1 MISVPGG
8 TGAVIDKIRAKL
20 NIPPDELCDSQYDG
34 LRLHHVAGKCG
45 VFAETDINGLQK
57 QGVPIN
63 ELMASLYEAI
73 VIQNLT
79 VLTRGHTIRPHV
91 LLLGG
96 PNAFIA
102 GLQQAWKHN
111 IVKVWNEREF
121 SLPED
126 INPEDLI
133 YPPGNALYFAAL
145 GAIEF
150 GIENE
155 QQADNYQGIEDLE
168 YYINEGRLQAQIGA
182 QPGLF
187 SSAAELTK
195 FKQKYATTQFKKAV
209 FSPGEKVQGF
219 IGLDVGSTSTKAVLL
234 SPDKKVLLKSYQLSK
249 GNPIDDTKKVL
260 GELLTQVEDQD
271 ATLDVL
277 GLVTT
282 GYAKDIL
289 RDVLK
294 ADSAIVETVAH
305 TESALHYYKK
315 VDVICDVGGQ
325 DIKIMLLRYGKVKE
339 FKLNTQCSAG
349 NGYFLQS
356 TANDFGIPVEQYAES
371 AFKAQ
376 NSPTFGYGCA
386 VFLQSDIVSFQRQG
400 WNRDEILA
408 GLAKVLPKNIWL
420 YVAQIPNFS
429 KLGLNFILQ
438 GGTQYNLAAV
448 KAQVDFIESRFK
460 GKDEKPLIRV
470 HKHCGESGA
479 IGAALEARRLCEE
492 GHQSTFIGL
501 QSTAGIKYTS
511 TTNESTRCLFCKNK
525 CLRTFID
532 VHIEPNSTGYKNNGN
547 GSASRRFIAGNS
559 CEKGSVEHV
568 KDMRGIKKKLDTA
581 LKSTPN
587 LIEECNKE
595 LFKPLGV
602 AYEGDPVPKR
612 TYSAKTRIRAEA
624 INNRAK
630 LRIGIPRVLLMYSL
644 APLFQGYFESLGIKK
659 GNIIYSDYTTE
670 NLYKTGCKRGS
681 IDPCY
686 PAKLSLPHI
695 HNLIYKQ
702 NKKRKLDVIFSPMI
716 CDLKSDLKN
725 TSGNWICPAIVAS
738 SESAKAA
745 FTKEEDIFERE
756 GIKFLNTFLNLNEPR
771 LFEIQMFKEFSKILG
786 LSKEENR
793 RAVSAGFKALEGYKH
808 RIKHRALEVLQQ
820 LEDEQKIGIVMLGRP
835 YHNDPGINH
844 DIFTEFQKL
853 GYPILTQD
861 TLPADEETLNK
872 LFGEEVDAGIVS
884 HPLDISDVW
893 KNSLSTNVNMKLW
906 AAKFVARHPNLIA
919 IEISNFKCGHD
930 APTYNVIEDIIETS
944 GTPYFSFKD
953 VDENKPSGSIRLR
966 IETIDYF
973 LKRYK
978 KEVVEK
984 SGAHPANNNLADGL
998 LVNA

>member
-1 MISVPGG
+1 MP
-8 TGAVIDKIRAKL
+8 
-20 NIPPDELCDSQYDG
+20 
-34 LRLHHVAGKCG
+34 
-45 VFAETDINGLQK
+45 
-57 QGVPIN
+57 
-63 ELMASLYEAI
+63 
-73 VIQNLT
+73 
-79 VLTRGHTIRPHV
+79 RP
-91 LLLGG
+91 
-96 PNAFIA
+96 
-102 GLQQAWKHN
+102 
-111 IVKVWNEREF
+111 R
-121 SLPED
+121 
-126 INPEDLI
+126 
-133 YPPGNALYFAAL
+133 
-145 GAIEF
+145 
-150 GIENE
+150 
-155 QQADNYQGIEDLE
+155 
-168 YYINEGRLQAQIGA
+168 
-182 QPGLF
+182 
-187 SSAAELTK
+187 
-195 FKQKYATTQFKKAV
+195 FKKAV
-209 FSPGEKVQGF
+209 FSPGEKIEGY

-260 GELLTQVEDQD
+260 GELLQQVENQD

-289 RDVLK
+289 KDVLK

-325 DIKIMLLRYGKVKE
+325 DIKIMLLNNGKVKE

-356 TANDFGIPVEQYAES
+356 TANDFGIAVEDYAES
-371 AFKAQ
+371 AFTAKK
-376 NSPTFGYGCA
+376 SPTFGYGCA

-400 WNRDEILA
+400 WKREEILA

-448 KAQVDFIESRFK
+448 KAQVDFIESRFT
-460 GKDEKPLIRV
+460 GKDETPLIRV

-479 IGAALEARRLCEE
+479 IGAALEASRLCEE
-492 GHQSTFIGL
+492 GRQSTFIGL
-501 QSTAGIKYTS
+501 QATARINYTS
-511 TTNESTRCLFCKNK
+511 TTNETTRCLFCKNK

-532 VHIEPNSTGYKNNGN
+532 VNISQNGDSHKSNGN
-547 GSASRRFIAGNS
+547 GAVSRRFIAGNS
-559 CEKGSVEHV
+559 CEKGSVEQV
-568 KDMRGIKKKLDTA
+568 KDMRGIKKKLNAA
-581 LKSTPN
+581 LKATPN

-595 LFKPLGV
+595 LFKPLGLPY
-602 AYEGDPVPKR
+602 AGDPIPKR
-612 TYSAKTRIRAEA
+612 IFTEKVRMRADAMSSRE
-624 INNRAK
+624 K
-630 LRIGIPRVLLMYSL
+630 LRIGIPRVLLMYSQ

-659 GNIIYSDYTTE
+659 GNIIYSDYTSE

-695 HNLIYKQ
+695 HNLVYKQ
-702 NKKRKLDVIFSPMI
+702 NKKRKLDIIFSPMI
-716 CDLKSDLKN
+716 CDLSSNLKN

-771 LFEIQMFKEFSKILG
+771 LFEIQMFKEFRKILG
-786 LSKEENR
+786 LSKEENK
-793 RAVSAGFKALEGYKH
+793 RAVKAGFYALKNYKQ
-808 RIKHRALEVLQQ
+808 RINIRAQKVLQQ
-820 LEDEQKIGIVMLGRP
+820 LEDEQKVGIVMLGRA

-861 TLPADEETLNK
+861 ALPVDEITLNN
-872 LFGEEVDAGIVS
+872 LFGDEVEAGIIP
-884 HPLDISDVW
+884 HPMDISDVW

-906 AAKFVARHPNLIA
+906 AAKFVARHPNLVA
-919 IEISNFKCGHD
+919 VEISNFKCGHD
-930 APTYNVIEDIIETS
+930 APTYNVIEEIIESS

-953 VDENKPSGSIRLR
+953 VDENKPAGSINLR

-984 SGAHPANNNLADGL
+984 SAALNFSKM
-998 LVNA
+998 LVEC